1 MENEILRLFV
11 NRYSIEIKNK
21 NGIDFLYTSQKVDTD
36 TMDILK
42 KYKPQIID
50 IIKKVDEVEETKN
63 RVTFLASFLDALEKE
78 KLKDCKNTPESI
90 LNGGSEKC
98 VKIANLIKE
107 HKELYPEDSVK
118 AEAYKYIFDKAC
130 KVAKHYGDL
139 YFATIGDKY
148 INKVIGA
155 PVNAIELIKD
165 EFETEIESYHLFKH
179 NDYPDV

>member
-78 KLKDCKNTPESI
+78 KLKE
-90 LNGGSEKC
+90 
-98 VKIANLIKE
+98 
-107 HKELYPEDSVK
+107 
-118 AEAYKYIFDKAC
+118 
-130 KVAKHYGDL
+130 
-139 YFATIGDKY
+139 
-148 INKVIGA
+148 
-155 PVNAIELIKD
+155 
-165 EFETEIESYHLFKH
+165 
-179 NDYPDV
+179 